1 MQGREKT
8 NKIKKANEP
17 FVSLL
22 ICFSTEIYQGGTV
35 LALLALVQKYFMR
48 ATEKSDGIK
57 KDSFVQFNVFEKYE
71 LNFSITSTATY

>member
-35 LALLALVQKYFMR
+35 LAFASSCTKIFDEGYR
-48 ATEKSDGIK
+48 EEWWNK
-57 KDSFVQFNVFEKYE
+57 KGSFVQFNVFKKYE

>member
-35 LALLALVQKYFMR
+35 LAFASSCTKIFDEGY
-48 ATEKSDGIK
+48 
-57 KDSFVQFNVFEKYE
+57 
-71 LNFSITSTATY
+71 

>member
-1 MQGREKT
+1 MRE
-8 NKIKKANEP
+8 AL
-17 FVSLL
+17 FLL
-22 ICFSTEIYQGGTV
+22 
-35 LALLALVQKYFMR
+35 LLALVQKYLMR

>member
-35 LALLALVQKYFMR
+35 LAFASSCTKIFVEGYW
-48 ATEKSDGIK
+48 EEWWNK
-57 KDSFVQFNVFEKYE
+57 KRFFCTIQCFWE
-71 LNFSITSTATY
+71 LWVNFSITSTATY

>member
-8 NKIKKANEP
+8 NKIKKANES

-22 ICFSTEIYQGGTV
+22 IFFSTEIYQGGTV
-35 LALLALVQKYFMR
+35 LAFSSSCTKIFDEGYW
-48 ATEKSDGIK
+48 EEW
-57 KDSFVQFNVFEKYE
+57 FVQFNVFEKYE

>member
-8 NKIKKANEP
+8 NKIKKANES

-22 ICFSTEIYQGGTV
+22 IFFLQKFIREA
-35 LALLALVQKYFMR
+35 LFLLLLALVQKYLMR

>member
-22 ICFSTEIYQGGTV
+22 ICISTEIYQEA
-35 LALLALVQKYFMR
+35 LFLLLLALVQKYLIR

-71 LNFSITSTATY
+71 LNFSITFTATY